1 MTQDDFNWFSDNILA
16 VILLLTLI
24 VASGLLFWWSF

>member
-1 MTQDDFNWFSDNILA
+1 MTQDEFNWLQDNILA